1 MGDIAKGVLG
11 GAWTLLVGW
20 ILPTALNLALFFVTV
35 APGLQGLTLLHRLRP
50 TTGGG
55 SALLFLTGSLLLGLV
70 ANAFQNP
77 LYRLLEGYLFWPAA
91 AYEAG
96 CRRSRRAKAD
106 LTDRRS
112 LLRLERRERED
123 GELSR
128 RTANCWPAF
137 GGSPAPSVPCA
148 GTGDAPPHNGR
159 WCTNGS
165 PGTPWQTTRSRPPG
179 SATPRFE
186 EYGYDRYRL
195 DAQVLWNELTGCVPD
210 QVRRQVSLARTSVDF
225 FVALLYGHVVV
236 CFLAVLTLATARPD
250 TSMLWGTIV
259 LLLLLVPVWYRS
271 AVTSTDE
278 WAAAVRAMVNVG
290 RKPLADAMC
299 LVLPDQLAMERD
311 MWTMVSGCPGF
322 LTTSG
327 RRLWTAIGTRGLS
340 PGPHNGPGWGP
351 GGRVRRFRAG
361 FSSCSGRCD
370 SHFVDAGRTRRWR
383 VRLPAAFA
391 PSPYFLGDAK

>member
-77 LYRLLEGYLFWPAA
+77 LFRLLEGYLFWPAT

-106 LTDRRS
+106 LTDRLS

-123 GELSR
+123 GELSPEDGELLARLRGQPRTERAARRDRR
-128 RTANCWPAF
+128 RTAAQRALVHERLARYPVADDQI
-137 GGSPAPSVPCA
+137 AP
-148 GTGDAPPHNGR
+148 
-159 WCTNGS
+159 
-165 PGTPWQTTRSRPPG
+165 TRLGNAIR
-179 SATPRFE
+179 RFE

-195 DAQVLWNELTGCVPD
+195 DTQVLWNELTGCVPD
-210 QVRRQVSLARTSVDF
+210 QVRRQVELARTSVDF

-299 LVLPDQLAMERD
+299 LVLPDQLAKERD
-311 MWTMVSGCPGF
+311 MWTMVSRLSRIPYHERASALDRYRAVGPR
-322 LTTSG
+322 SG
-327 RRLWTAIGTRGLS
+327 
-340 PGPHNGPGWGP
+340 
-351 GGRVRRFRAG
+351 
-361 FSSCSGRCD
+361 
-370 SHFVDAGRTRRWR
+370 
-383 VRLPAAFA
+383 
-391 PSPYFLGDAK
+391 PS